1 MAERRKIIKYNSNFS
16 SQHNYSVVGQ
26 PTSSVYNIYLNKDKI
41 NNSFSKSFIF
51 DKNSKNSPL
60 YGKRKIPLY
69 NNPFYSPGQINKRI
83 NYKILCPKDNK
94 SKPPM
99 STSHENSSSYVS
111 SSKRDDILNSQ
122 NVSIHPVVYIRKNT
136 SNNAGSPKRC
146 LSQKSQNTILN
157 NKMKNSHL
165 TLTPNRIENS
175 IGKKNKNGKDKT
187 INSDNFRVN
196 RSPKQTHNPNIININ
211 LYNEKNNYIENKI
224 INNIYMNKNKIK
236 KSREK
241 EINKTSNDLMKYNE
255 KITLTERV
263 PMPRRCNYSFY
274 YNSHY
279 NNIRKKNINKNTYDC
294 RNNSKQNEQANIGQK
309 YPQKKIN
316 NLPKVQRK
324 SSQKYNESAIIKIQ
338 SVLRGYLLNKKLD
351 KYLRHYLHISEGIKI
366 IENIYKRKVILILK
380 NSKIN
385 KRYYLSNNLF
395 YSKRNSNSK
404 NISNEKNIELQFKI
418 NELINE
424 KKELKNNYENLKEI
438 IRKYNELIKEK
449 QEMQKEIDILKQ
461 KNNEL
466 SIQLNNTN
474 KFFYNNN
481 KKKTLKFIVQRQTDI
496 NIIVPKR
503 VDLIYPKFNHKK
515 FESKNDY
522 FTLGTENKENEE
534 AYQPNNIDSIRM
546 NKIKYLIQKKDAT
559 NKFILLKYFIKFY
572 FLGMSN
578 IVNMNIPIRSS
589 RGNMI
594 HLINRRY
601 NNESSNF
608 FSNNN
613 MSIKTLSDN
622 SSFITDRKSQN
633 FQQEKLTTD
642 EDNKKN
648 KKN

>member
-255 KITLTERV
+255 KINLTERV

-324 SSQKYNESAIIKIQ
+324 ASQKYNESAIIKIQ

-496 NIIVPKR
+496 NIIMPKR

>member
-60 YGKRKIPLY
+60 FGKRKIPLY

-196 RSPKQTHNPNIININ
+196 RSPKQAHNPNIININ

-236 KSREK
+236 KSKEK

-309 YPQKKIN
+309 HPQKKIN

-324 SSQKYNESAIIKIQ
+324 PSQKYNESAIIKIQ

-496 NIIVPKR
+496 NIIMPKR

>member
-1 MAERRKIIKYNSNFS
+1 MAERRKIIKYKSNFS
-16 SQHNYSVVGQ
+16 SHNNNSVVGQ
-26 PTSSVYNIYLNKDKI
+26 PNSSVYNIYLNKDKI

-51 DKNSKNSPL
+51 DKNNKISPL
-60 YGKRKIPLY
+60 CGKRKIPLY

-83 NYKILCPKDNK
+83 NYKILCPKNNK
-94 SKPPM
+94 SKYPM
-99 STSHENSSSYVS
+99 STSQENSSSYVS
-111 SSKRDDILNSQ
+111 LTKRDDLLTPQ

-136 SNNAGSPKRC
+136 NNNTGSPKRC
-146 LSQKSQNTILN
+146 LSQNSQNTILN

-165 TLTPNRIENS
+165 TLTPNRIDNS
-175 IGKKNKNGKDKT
+175 FGKKNKNGKDRT
-187 INSDNFRVN
+187 INSENFRVN
-196 RSPKQTHNPNIININ
+196 RSPKQAHNPNIININ
-211 LYNEKNNYIENKI
+211 LYNEKNNYIENNI
-224 INNIYMNKNKIK
+224 VNNIYMNKNKIK

-241 EINKTSNDLMKYNE
+241 EINRTSNDIMKYNE

-263 PMPRRCNYSFY
+263 PMPRRSNYSFY

-279 NNIRKKNINKNTYDC
+279 NNIRKKNINRNTYYY
-294 RNNSKQNEQANIGQK
+294 RNNSKQNEKINIGQK

-324 SSQKYNESAIIKIQ
+324 PSIKYNESAIIKIQ

-351 KYLRHYLHISEGIKI
+351 KYLKHYLHISEGIKI
-366 IENIYKRKVILILK
+366 IENIFKRKVILVLK
-380 NSKIN
+380 NMKIN
-385 KRYYLSNNLF
+385 KKYYISNISF

-404 NISNEKNIELQFKI
+404 NFNNEKNLELQFKI

-474 KFFYNNN
+474 KSFYNNN
-481 KKKTLKFIVQRQTDI
+481 KKKCIKFIVQRQTDI
-496 NIIVPKR
+496 NIIMPKR

-515 FESKNDY
+515 FENKNDY
-522 FTLGTENKENEE
+522 FTLGTEYKENDE
-534 AYQPNNIDSIRM
+534 ANQPNNIESIRM
-546 NKIKYLIQKKDAT
+546 NKIKYLIQKKET
-559 NKFILLKYFIKFY
+559 KNKFILLKYFIKFY

-594 HLINRRY
+594 NLINRRY
-601 NNESSNF
+601 NNEGSNF

-622 SSFITDRKSQN
+622 SSFITDRKSQILP
-633 FQQEKLTTD
+633 QEKLTTD

>member
-274 YNSHY
+274 YNSRY

-324 SSQKYNESAIIKIQ
+324 ASQKYNESAIIKIQ

-496 NIIVPKR
+496 NIIMPKR

>member
-16 SQHNYSVVGQ
+16 SHNNYSMVGQ

-51 DKNSKNSPL
+51 DKNNKNSPL
-60 YGKRKIPLY
+60 CGKRKIPLY

-83 NYKILCPKDNK
+83 NYKILGPKNNK
-94 SKPPM
+94 SKLPT
-99 STSHENSSSYVS
+99 STSQENSSSFVS
-111 SSKRDDILNSQ
+111 STKRDDYLSSQ

-136 SNNAGSPKRC
+136 NNKVGSPKRC

-165 TLTPNRIENS
+165 TLTPNRIENNF
-175 IGKKNKNGKDKT
+175 GKKYKNGKDKT
-187 INSDNFRVN
+187 INSENYRTN
-196 RSPKQTHNPNIININ
+196 KSPKQAHNPNIININ
-211 LYNEKNNYIENKI
+211 LYNEKNNYIENNI
-224 INNIYMNKNKIK
+224 INNIYMNKNKLK

-241 EINKTSNDLMKYNE
+241 EINRTSNDLMKYNE

-279 NNIRKKNINKNTYDC
+279 NNIRNRNINKNTYDQ
-294 RNNSKQNEQANIGQK
+294 RNNNKQSEQANIGQK
-309 YPQKKIN
+309 YPQKKLN

-324 SSQKYNESAIIKIQ
+324 PSAKYSESAIIKIQ
-338 SVLRGYLLNKKLD
+338 SVIRGYLLNKKLD

-366 IENIYKRKVILILK
+366 IENIFKRKVILILK
-380 NSKIN
+380 NMKIN
-385 KRYYLSNNLF
+385 KRYYISNNSF

-404 NISNEKNIELQFKI
+404 NINTEKNLELQFKI

-449 QEMQKEIDILKQ
+449 QEMQREIDILKQ

-466 SIQLNNTN
+466 SIQLNNSKN
-474 KFFYNNN
+474 SLNSN

-496 NIIVPKR
+496 NIIVPKK

-515 FESKNDY
+515 FDNKNDY
-522 FTLGTENKENEE
+522 FTLGTEYKENEE
-534 AYQPNNIDSIRM
+534 ANQANNLESIKM
-546 NKIKYLIQKKDAT
+546 NKIKYLIQKKDTT
-559 NKFILLKYFIKFY
+559 NKFILLKNFIKFY
-572 FLGMSN
+572 FLGLSNQIQMS
-578 IVNMNIPIRSS
+578 IPIRSS
-589 RGNMI
+589 RGNVLN
-594 HLINRRY
+594 LINRRY

-622 SSFITDRKSQN
+622 SSFITERKSQN
-633 FQQEKLTTD
+633 LQQEKLTTD
-642 EDNKKN
+642 DDNKKN

>member
-241 EINKTSNDLMKYNE
+241 EINKTSKDLMKYNE

-324 SSQKYNESAIIKIQ
+324 ASQKYNESAIIKIQ

-496 NIIVPKR
+496 NIIMPKR

>member
-60 YGKRKIPLY
+60 YGKKKIPLY

>member
-111 SSKRDDILNSQ
+111 SNKRDDILSSQ

-146 LSQKSQNTILN
+146 LSQKSHTILN

-175 IGKKNKNGKDKT
+175 FGKKNKNGKDKT

-196 RSPKQTHNPNIININ
+196 RSPKQAHNPNIININ
-211 LYNEKNNYIENKI
+211 LYNEKNNYIENNI

-241 EINKTSNDLMKYNE
+241 EINKTSNDLIKYNE

-324 SSQKYNESAIIKIQ
+324 PSQKYNESAIIKIQ

-474 KFFYNNN
+474 KSFYNNN
-481 KKKTLKFIVQRQTDI
+481 KRKTLKFIVQRQTDI
-496 NIIVPKR
+496 NIIMPKR

-534 AYQPNNIDSIRM
+534 VYQPNNIESIRM
-546 NKIKYLIQKKDAT
+546 NKIKYLIQKKDTT

>member
-324 SSQKYNESAIIKIQ
+324 ASQKYNESAIIKIQ

-449 QEMQKEIDILKQ
+449 QETQKEIDILKQ

-496 NIIVPKR
+496 NIIMPKR

>member
-111 SSKRDDILNSQ
+111 SNKRDDILSSQ

-157 NKMKNSHL
+157 NKMKNYHL

-175 IGKKNKNGKDKT
+175 FGKKNKNGKDKT

-196 RSPKQTHNPNIININ
+196 RSPKQAHNPNIININ
-211 LYNEKNNYIENKI
+211 LYNEKNNYIENNI

-324 SSQKYNESAIIKIQ
+324 PSQKYNESAIIKIQ

-474 KFFYNNN
+474 KSFYNNN

-496 NIIVPKR
+496 NIIMPKR

-534 AYQPNNIDSIRM
+534 AYQPNNIESIRM
-546 NKIKYLIQKKDAT
+546 NKIKYLIQKKDTT

>member
-16 SQHNYSVVGQ
+16 SHNNYSVVGQ

-41 NNSFSKSFIF
+41 NNSFNKSFAF
-51 DKNSKNSPL
+51 DKNNKNSPL
-60 YGKRKIPLY
+60 CGKRKIPLY

-83 NYKILCPKDNK
+83 NYKILCPNNNK
-94 SKPPM
+94 SKLPM
-99 STSHENSSSYVS
+99 STSHEYSSSFVS
-111 SSKRDDILNSQ
+111 STKRDDILNSQ
-122 NVSIHPVVYIRKNT
+122 NISIHPVVYIRKNT
-136 SNNAGSPKRC
+136 NTKAGSPKRC

-157 NKMKNSHL
+157 NKMRNSHL

-175 IGKKNKNGKDKT
+175 FGKKNKNGKDKT
-187 INSDNFRVN
+187 INSDNFRIN
-196 RSPKQTHNPNIININ
+196 RSPKQSRNPNIININ
-211 LYNEKNNYIENKI
+211 LYNEKNNYIANNI
-224 INNIYMNKNKIK
+224 INNIYMNKNKLK

-241 EINKTSNDLMKYNE
+241 EINKTSNDLLKYNE
-255 KITLTERV
+255 KIILTERV

-279 NNIRKKNINKNTYDC
+279 NNIRKKNISKNTYDYK
-294 RNNSKQNEQANIGQK
+294 NNNKQNEQINIGQK

-324 SSQKYNESAIIKIQ
+324 PTSKYNESAIIKIQ
-338 SVLRGYLLNKKLD
+338 SVIRGYLLNKKLD
-351 KYLRHYLHISEGIKI
+351 KYLRHYLHISEGVKI
-366 IENIYKRKVILILK
+366 IENIFKRKVILVLK
-380 NSKIN
+380 NIKID
-385 KRYYLSNNLF
+385 KRYYISNTSF

-404 NISNEKNIELQFKI
+404 NISNEKNLELQFKI

-466 SIQLNNTN
+466 SMQLNNTN
-474 KFFYNNN
+474 KSFYNNN
-481 KKKTLKFIVQRQTDI
+481 KKKIIKFIVQKQTDI

-515 FESKNDY
+515 FENKNDY
-522 FTLGTENKENEE
+522 FTLGTEYKENDE
-534 AYQPNNIDSIRM
+534 ANQPNIIESIRM
-546 NKIKYLIQKKDAT
+546 NKLKYLIQKKETA

-572 FLGMSN
+572 FLGMSY

-589 RGNMI
+589 RGNVLN
-594 HLINRRY
+594 LINRRY
-601 NNESSNF
+601 NNEISNF

-633 FQQEKLTTD
+633 LPQEKLTTD